1 MLKLIFPSLITLGL
15 EKEISIQENLDKN
28 CAIHTINS
36 EIDTIIKLRDGLDS
50 SLTKALDV
58 MQKLTML
65 QFQMVDTI
73 VEKQ

>member
-1 MLKLIFPSLITLGL
+1 MLMN
-15 EKEISIQENLDKN
+15 EKFNSQKKADID
-28 CAIHTINS
+28 CAVETVNR

-65 QFQMVDTI
+65 QLQMVDTI